1 MSAIRWLS
9 AFFIFVAVL
18 SAAASAAP
26 TPASITQ
33 PLVDAA
39 RQEGKV
45 VFYTSIELQT
55 AEKIGKAFE
64 AAYPEISVQVERN
77 GCERLFQRLA
87 EERGSNIHV
96 ADAIE
101 CSDMTA
107 LLYWKRQGWLA
118 PFVPADVA
126 EKWPADQR
134 DPDGYFA
141 TERFTLSPIMYNTKL
156 VKT

>member
-9 AFFIFVAVL
+9 AFFISVAVL

-33 PLVDAA
+33 QLVDAA
-39 RQEGKV
+39 KQEGMV

-77 GCERLFQRLA
+77 G
-87 EERGSNIHV
+87 
-96 ADAIE
+96 
-101 CSDMTA
+101 
-107 LLYWKRQGWLA
+107 
-118 PFVPADVA
+118 
-126 EKWPADQR
+126 
-134 DPDGYFA
+134 
-141 TERFTLSPIMYNTKL
+141 
-156 VKT
+156 

>member
-1 MSAIRWLS
+1 MSATRYLS
-9 AFFIFVAVL
+9 ALLISVAAL

-26 TPASITQ
+26 TPTSITPQ
-33 PLVDAA
+33 LIDAA
-39 RQEGKV
+39 KKEGKV
-45 VFYTSIELQT
+45 IFYTSIELQT

-64 AAYPEISVQVERN
+64 AAYPGISVQVERN

-107 LLYWKRQGWLA
+107 LLYWKRQG
-118 PFVPADVA
+118 
-126 EKWPADQR
+126 
-134 DPDGYFA
+134 
-141 TERFTLSPIMYNTKL
+141 
-156 VKT
+156 